1 MKRLLLL
8 TTILVAG
15 CTSTGGPSTQ
25 LQQAANDA
33 ALMVS
38 AVGSEIQQIE
48 ILYPNVI
55 TAAGQQNIATDLAA
69 LQQAQTQ
76 LATLTNTPATGDV
89 LQTIDEKINDI
100 VAILAAGLNNVPA
113 CAANTDCAA
122 AELALTALS
131 VMLPE
136 IEGMANAL
144 ITGQLV
150 PAPVVTGLGASSMT
164 LDQARLVL
172 AGVKR

>member
-1 MKRLLLL
+1 MKRLLVV

-15 CTSTGGPSTQ
+15 CTSSGGPSTQ

-38 AVGSEIQQIE
+38 AIGSEIQQIE

-55 TAAGQQNIATDLAA
+55 TPAGQQNLSTDLAA
-69 LQQAQTQ
+69 AQTALAQ
-76 LATLTNTPATGDV
+76 LATLTNTPVTGNE
-89 LQTIDEKINDI
+89 LQTIDQQINAI

-113 CAANTDCAA
+113 CAANAECAA
-122 AELALTALS
+122 AEAALTAAS
-131 VMLPE
+131 VLLPE
-136 IEGMANAL
+136 IEAMANAL

-172 AGVKR
+172 AGVRK